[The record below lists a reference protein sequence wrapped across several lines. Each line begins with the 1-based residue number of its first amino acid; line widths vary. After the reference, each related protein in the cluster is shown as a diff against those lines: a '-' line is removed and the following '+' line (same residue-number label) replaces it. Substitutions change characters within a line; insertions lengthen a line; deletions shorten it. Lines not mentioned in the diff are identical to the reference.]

1 MSIVQV
7 DGRPFFLKRGVIGC
21 MLIHGFTGVPK
32 EMRWLGE
39 QLAGENYSA
48 LGVRLFG
55 HGTDQKDLLRVR
67 WQDWYLSVEDGYQM
81 LRSYCD
87 KVYLAGFSLGG
98 ILSLLFATKFPVDG
112 VITYSTPFEFPLSR
126 FRPFVGLIPLIARF
140 WRFFPKG
147 ERGWADNSLAIG
159 HFEYPSYPIRAAY
172 ELHLVL
178 KEMRSSISNVNVP
191 VLIVHSKSDRSVQP
205 YHAPMIYDQL
215 NHHEKR
221 IFWLAES
228 GHVVTA
234 DIEREKVAQATI
246 EFIERLSKPER

>member
-1 MSIVQV
+1 MNIVQV
-7 DGRPFFLKRGVIGC
+7 DGRPFFLKRGKIGC
-21 MLIHGFTGVPK
+21 MLLHGFTGVPK

-39 QLAGENYSA
+39 QLAEENYSV
-48 LGVRLFG
+48 LGIRLFG

-67 WQDWYLSVEDGYQM
+67 WQDWYLSVEDGYRV

-112 VITYSTPFEFPLSR
+112 VITYSTPLE
-126 FRPFVGLIPLIARF
+126 F

-147 ERGWADNSLAIG
+147 EREWADNSLAIG

-178 KEMRSSISNVNVP
+178 KEMRASISQVNVP
-191 VLIVHSKSDRSVQP
+191 VLIVHSKSDRSVQA
-205 YHAPMIYDQL
+205 YQAQMIYDQL
-215 NHHEKR
+215 SHPEKSV
-221 IFWLAES
+221 FWLDES

-234 DIEREKVAQATI
+234 DVEREKVAQATI
-246 EFIERLSKPER
+246 EFIQRFSNPDTVL